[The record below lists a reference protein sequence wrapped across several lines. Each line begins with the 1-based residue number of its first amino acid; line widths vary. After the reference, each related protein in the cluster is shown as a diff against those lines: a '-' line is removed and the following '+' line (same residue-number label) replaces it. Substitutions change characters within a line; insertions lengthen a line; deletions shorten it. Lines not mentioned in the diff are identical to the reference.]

1 MRPTCAFLMILF
13 IFGAPVTPAQ
23 EAQRSGQTKA
33 TSFTPS
39 GINDEV
45 VKEFEAAWIRSCSG
59 RSSRES
65 LLLIFRNS
73 YGFYKA
79 VSAGMTNEYKKFTFT
94 WDPNAIAI
102 VHTHPNNSVPEPQ
115 EPDRRLADRL
125 GVPIM
130 TITSSGM
137 FMYDPTVK
145 KTTKLQDGL
154 DWLDQSK
161 WSRAPV
167 VASSR

>member
-1 MRPTCAFLMILF
+1 MRSTCAFLTLLSILAAQ
-13 IFGAPVTPAQ
+13 GALAQ
-23 EAQRSGQTKA
+23 DAQRSGQTKA
-33 TSFTPS
+33 TAFTQS
-39 GINDEV
+39 GINSEV
-45 VKEFEAAWIRSCSG
+45 VKEFEAAWIRSGSG

-73 YGFYKA
+73 YGSYKA

-115 EPDRRLADRL
+115 ESDRRLADRL

-161 WSRAPV
+161 WARASV
-167 VASSR
+167 ISSSR